1 MNTQGIVIL
10 RRVAAAGLLGASL
23 FAVAASAQAPAPPA
37 SPPLSP
43 PMRDRDQSSRPMF
56 ALRLAERLAGLQIY
70 LGITPAELPQWNAF
84 TAAVLAMPSRR
95 PDDAAGRTDAFAGID
110 AMADRLRQR
119 AAAAQTVS
127 HAAADLKS
135 VLTPDQITKA
145 DAAWTSMQQMHDHW
159 MHRPG
164 GWHPD
169 RMMPPRP

>member
-1 MNTQGIVIL
+1 MTIKSIVPL
-10 RRVAAAGLLGASL
+10 KRVAAAGLLGASL
-23 FAVAASAQAPAPPA
+23 FAVAASAQAPAPPPRDHVA
-37 SPPLSP
+37 SH
-43 PMRDRDQSSRPMF
+43 QAMF
-56 ALRLAERLAGLQIY
+56 AMRVAERLAGLQIY

-84 TAAVLAMPSRR
+84 TAAVLAMPMPR
-95 PDDAAGRTDAFAGID
+95 PDDGPGQADVFAGID
-110 AMADRLRQR
+110 AMADRLQQR
-119 AAAAQTVS
+119 AAAAQTIS

-145 DAAWTSMQQMHDHW
+145 DAAWSSMEQMHGHG